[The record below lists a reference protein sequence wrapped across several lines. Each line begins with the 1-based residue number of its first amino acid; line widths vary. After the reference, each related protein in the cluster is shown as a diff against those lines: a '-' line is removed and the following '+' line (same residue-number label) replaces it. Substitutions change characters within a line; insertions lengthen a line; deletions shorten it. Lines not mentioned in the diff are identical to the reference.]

1 MTTVRTE
8 RLRIIGIHCASCLY
22 AIQKSLS
29 RVRGVLEFKADITSG
44 DALIKYDVSLT
55 KLSEV
60 VKAIRDAGY
69 DVLKNSFYLAI
80 PLDEEEVS
88 AFEDFVSELEGVIE
102 CRASSIAGLA
112 NILYNP
118 LTTSQEVLTNA
129 IRLKYPSARE
139 VSEEAAGLNGSSRGE
154 DLMLSL
160 TSFTLGL
167 TSVAYHTVGTFGV
180 SLPFWT
186 VREYL
191 LFITATAV
199 IILCSNILSRGI
211 RSLLRGT
218 PTMES
223 LVTVSSISSYFF
235 SLLILF
241 GIIHAEETFFEAS
254 AGVLGFISAGKYLE
268 ERLKGRATE
277 ELRKLVKLQEGKV
290 RVIRNGSTAEVDVS
304 EVVPG
309 DLIEVRAGEKIYV
322 DGVVVEGYGYV
333 DESTFT
339 GEPLPRLKTS
349 ERADV
354 VLAGTTMTSGF
365 IKVRA
370 TRVGDDTNLAYIVR
384 AVKEAQFYKPA
395 FQRIADRVAGLLT
408 WVVLAL
414 SITTFTY
421 WFLLGNV
428 GMSRSVLFAVAVL
441 VVACPCPLGIAIP
454 MVVSVATIKAAK
466 SGILVRKGDVFE
478 RILSVD
484 SVFFD
489 KTGTITVGEPALL
502 DVITF
507 NEFSKDELIE
517 YVCTAERRSEHPLAK
532 AILKQCNNLEIN
544 DVGVE
549 DYEHLPGLGLIARVN
564 GVEVAVGSEKLME
577 ELGVRLDNS
586 VEDVVENITSKGFTA
601 IIVAVNREVAA
612 VMKVG
617 DTVRSEVVDVVKY
630 FKNLGLKTALV
641 TGDSR
646 RVGEA
651 VVKTAKIDL
660 LYAELNPEDKAELID
675 ELQKRGSRIMF
686 IGDGVNDAPAISTS
700 FVGVAMGAG
709 ANISRE
715 AGDVVIVSN
724 NLKSLIAL
732 HQLSRRVR
740 RKGLE
745 NLLWAFMYNVV
756 LLPVAM
762 GVFYTSVGLALRPEL
777 AAAAMMLSDISVIL
791 NTLTLVRWEPRA
803 SDTTTS
809 F

>member
-1 MTTVRTE
+1 M
-8 RLRIIGIHCASCLY
+8 
-22 AIQKSLS
+22 
-29 RVRGVLEFKADITSG
+29 
-44 DALIKYDVSLT
+44 
-55 KLSEV
+55 
-60 VKAIRDAGY
+60 
-69 DVLKNSFYLAI
+69 
-80 PLDEEEVS
+80 
-88 AFEDFVSELEGVIE
+88 
-102 CRASSIAGLA
+102 
-112 NILYNP
+112 
-118 LTTSQEVLTNA
+118 
-129 IRLKYPSARE
+129 
-139 VSEEAAGLNGSSRGE
+139 
-154 DLMLSL
+154 
-160 TSFTLGL
+160 
-167 TSVAYHTVGTFGV
+167 
-180 SLPFWT
+180 
-186 VREYL
+186 
-191 LFITATAV
+191 
-199 IILCSNILSRGI
+199 
-211 RSLLRGT
+211 
-218 PTMES
+218 
-223 LVTVSSISSYFF
+223 
-235 SLLILF
+235 
-241 GIIHAEETFFEAS
+241 
-254 AGVLGFISAGKYLE
+254 
-268 ERLKGRATE
+268 
-277 ELRKLVKLQEGKV
+277 
-290 RVIRNGSTAEVDVS
+290 
-304 EVVPG
+304 
-309 DLIEVRAGEKIYV
+309 
-322 DGVVVEGYGYV
+322 
-333 DESTFT
+333 
-339 GEPLPRLKTS
+339 
-349 ERADV
+349 
-354 VLAGTTMTSGF
+354 
-365 IKVRA
+365 
-370 TRVGDDTNLAYIVR
+370 
-384 AVKEAQFYKPA
+384 
-395 FQRIADRVAGLLT
+395 
-408 WVVLAL
+408 
-414 SITTFTY
+414 
-421 WFLLGNV
+421 
-428 GMSRSVLFAVAVL
+428 
-441 VVACPCPLGIAIP
+441 
-454 MVVSVATIKAAK
+454 
-466 SGILVRKGDVFE
+466 
-478 RILSVD
+478 
-484 SVFFD
+484 
-489 KTGTITVGEPALL
+489 
-502 DVITF
+502 
-507 NEFSKDELIE
+507 
-517 YVCTAERRSEHPLAK
+517 
-532 AILKQCNNLEIN
+532 LKQCNNLEIN